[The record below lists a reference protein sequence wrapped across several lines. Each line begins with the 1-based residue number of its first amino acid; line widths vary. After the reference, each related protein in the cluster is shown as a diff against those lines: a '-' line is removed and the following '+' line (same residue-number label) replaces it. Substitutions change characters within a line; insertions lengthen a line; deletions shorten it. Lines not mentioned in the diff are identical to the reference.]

1 MSEAT
6 GLDASPRLL
15 TVKGVARRFRARP
28 EWVRRKLIGEGVVL
42 ASRADGRLFV
52 RAEDVERALAE
63 RRHALNR
70 DGQRRLLEGVADSLS
85 GVCVALETIAADAR
99 RLRDEADDD
108 CPFAEEALDDHLCK
122 FVECA
127 CALARKARRS
137 AELKL
142 AFYPEEDE
150 A

>member
-1 MSEAT
+1 MNEAM
-6 GLDASPRLL
+6 GVGEPLRLL
-15 TVKGVARRFRARP
+15 TVDEVARLFGSRR
-28 EWVRRKLIGEGVVL
+28 EWVRRKLIGEGIVR
-42 ASRADGRLFV
+42 ASKVGGRFFV

-70 DGQRRLLEGVADSLS
+70 DGQRRLLEGMADSLS
-85 GVCVALETIAADAR
+85 DVCVALETIAEEAR

-108 CPFAEEALDDHLCK
+108 CPIAEESLDEHLCK
-122 FVECA
+122 VVEGA

-142 AFYPEEDE
+142 VFYPEEDE

>member
-1 MSEAT
+1 MNKEID
-6 GLDASPRLL
+6 LDASPRLL
-15 TVKGVARRFRARP
+15 TVRVTARRFGARA
-28 EWVRRKLIGEGVVL
+28 EWVRRKLVNEGVVL
-42 ASRADGRLFV
+42 ASRADGRIFI

-63 RRHALNR
+63 RRRALNR
-70 DGQRRLLEGVADSLS
+70 DEQRRLLEGMADSLS
-85 GVCVALETIAADAR
+85 AVCVALETIAEDAR

-108 CPFAEEALDDHLCK
+108 CPIAEEALDEHLCK
-122 FVECA
+122 VVEGA

-142 AFYPEEDE
+142 VFYPEEDE